1 MSFNK
6 RNFDESSIRRY
17 AKNNTF
23 KEFEKFMISADM
35 YVCDSGF
42 SSIIHDQFIKGSN
55 YERKEI
61 YEQIKTDEI

>member
-6 RNFDESSIRRY
+6 RNFDETSIRRS

-23 KEFEKFMISADM
+23 KEFEKFMVSSDM
-35 YVCDSGF
+35 YICDSGF
-42 SSIIHDQFIKGSN
+42 ASIIHDQFIKGSN

-61 YEQIKTDEI
+61 YEQINNDEI